1 MSDSNPT
8 DDTSAST
15 DEKVLYSTKSAG
27 RIAYI
32 TLNNPA
38 KQNAVDKD
46 MIIRFLDSL
55 HQADEDKKVKV
66 IVINSTGDRAFCA
79 GWDLSMFKGEQGMT
93 YKEVG
98 DLLLTQGRDIS
109 RTIFFIK
116 KPVIMQMQGSA
127 IGLGCYMS
135 LAADFRIVARKE
147 DLFFQLPE
155 MQVNL
160 PGATGPTVNSIAI
173 MGLARSKRMMLTC
186 EKIGL
191 DELDRWGI
199 ITKICEPGDLAVEV
213 KKFCLNMVEK
223 NPLLIYTQKMMCNLM
238 GMEMTKP
245 FYDLE
250 NEVAD
255 YAFANLGNEH
265 PDDFD
270 EFLRNMWSKY
280 GHGTPF

>member
-1 MSDSNPT
+1 MSESDPSN
-8 DDTSAST
+8 DAAAST
-15 DEKVLYSTKSAG
+15 DEKILYTTKSGG

-32 TLNNPA
+32 TLNNPT

-46 MIIRFLDSL
+46 MIMRLLDVL
-55 HQADEDKKVKV
+55 HQADEDRKVKV

-79 GWDLSMFKGEQGMT
+79 GWDLTMFKSPDMS
-93 YKEVG
+93 YNEVVQ
-98 DLLLTQGRDIS
+98 LLLTYGRDIS
-109 RTIFFIK
+109 RTIFFMK
-116 KPVIMQMQGSA
+116 KPVVCQMQGSA

-135 LAADFRIVARKE
+135 LAADFRIVARK
-147 DLFFQLPE
+147 DDVFFQLPE

-191 DELDRWGI
+191 EELDKWGV
-199 ITKICEPGDLAVEV
+199 ITKICEPADLDVEV

-223 NPLLIYTQKMMCNLM
+223 NSLLISTQKMMCNLM
-238 GMEMTKP
+238 GMAETRSY
-245 FYDLE
+245 YDLE

-255 YAFANLGNEH
+255 YFVTNVGNDH
-265 PDDFD
+265 PDDLDDFI
-270 EFLRNMWSKY
+270 RNLWSKY